1 MGSFDVPELLIAL
14 GLISLLGLG
23 VHNWM
28 HHHPHPH
35 R

>member
-1 MGSFDVPELLIAL
+1 MGSLDVPGLLIVI
-14 GLISLLGLG
+14 GIIGLLGLG

-28 HHHPHPH
+28 HNHAHPH

>member
-1 MGSFDVPELLIAL
+1 VIGII
-14 GLISLLGLG
+14 GLLGLG

-28 HHHPHPH
+28 HNHVHPH

>member
-14 GLISLLGLG
+14 GVIALFGLG

>member
-14 GLISLLGLG
+14 GVIALFGLG

-28 HHHPHPH
+28 HNHAHPH

>member
-1 MGSFDVPELLIAL
+1 MGSLDVPGLLIVV
-14 GLISLLGLG
+14 GLIGLFGLG

-28 HHHPHPH
+28 YHHMHPH